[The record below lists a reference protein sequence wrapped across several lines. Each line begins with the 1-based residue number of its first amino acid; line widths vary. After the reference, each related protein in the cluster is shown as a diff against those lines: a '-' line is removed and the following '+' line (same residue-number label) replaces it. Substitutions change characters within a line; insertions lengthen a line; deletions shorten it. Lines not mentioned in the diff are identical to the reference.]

1 MAILAARLRED
12 SARLRS
18 MLGADTLKETD
29 GEINSWF
36 LEQTPEGQ
44 EFSDFLIR
52 EFQNYQAAVQAVG
65 QAA

>member
-1 MAILAARLRED
+1 
-12 SARLRS
+12 